1 MPFPSYILLYLVELQ
16 DGFDGLESSSNI
28 PVCSLFLLVV
38 CIHLSLGRFYH
49 MAWATVRW
57 LLWVA
62 EARKE
67 TEIMNY
73 TYLVVLSIIVLLV
86 GGALGYLVRYFWLE
100 KKHRKFEE
108 DARNLIAE
116 SKKEAETIKK
126 EAILQAKDSLFQ
138 MKVEFEKESKEGR
151 KEFQNLEKRILQKEE
166 NLDRKAEALDKKEAA
181 VGKREKQVDQQEKN
195 LVGREK
201 ELESVLKEERK
212 RLESISMMSAEEAK
226 EMLLRTIEGEARH
239 DAAVL
244 VKKIETEAREIGDR
258 KAKDIIALAI
268 QRYSGDYVAEKTVSV
283 VNLPN
288 EEMKGRIIGREGRN
302 IRAIEASTGVD
313 LIIDDTPE
321 AVILSG
327 FNPVRREVAR
337 ISLERLISDGRIHP
351 ARIEE
356 IVEKVNAEIETS
368 IREAGE
374 QAAFD
379 VGVHS
384 INPELIK
391 LIGKLKFRTSYA
403 QNVLQHSR
411 EVSFLC
417 GIMAAELGLNEKHAR
432 RAGLLHD
439 IGKAVDH
446 EMEGPHAAIGADL
459 ARRYGESA
467 AIVHAIAAHHED
479 IQAEDIFAI
488 LVQAS
493 DALSGARPGAR
504 KELLETYVRRLE
516 DLEKIA
522 GSFNGI
528 SKAYAIQAGR
538 ELRIIVESNAVADS
552 DVVMLSRD
560 IAKKIESELTYPGQ
574 IKVTVI
580 RETRAV
586 EYAK

>member
-1 MPFPSYILLYLVELQ
+1 MSYISGILI
-16 DGFDGLESSSNI
+16 FIIGL
-28 PVCSLFLLVV
+28 
-38 CIHLSLGRFYH
+38 
-49 MAWATVRW
+49 AA
-57 LLWVA
+57 
-62 EARKE
+62 
-67 TEIMNY
+67 
-73 TYLVVLSIIVLLV
+73 
-86 GGALGYLVRYFWLE
+86 GGAVGFVCRYLWLE
-100 KKHRKFEE
+100 KKHQRLGIE
-108 DARNLIAE
+108 ARNVVSEA
-116 SKKEAETIKK
+116 KKEAETIKK
-126 EAILQAKDSLFQ
+126 EAILQAKDTLFQ
-138 MKVEFEKESKEGR
+138 MKAEFEKETRENR

-166 NLDRKAEALDKKEAA
+166 NLDRKAEALDKRD
-181 VGKREKQVDQQEKN
+181 VGLGKRERQLSNQEKDISD
-195 LVGREK
+195 RER
-201 ELESVLKEERK
+201 ELQGLMEEEKRK
-212 RLESISMMSAEEAK
+212 LESISGMSSQQAK
-226 EMLLRTIEGEARH
+226 EMLIASIEDEARH
-239 DAAVL
+239 DAAVII
-244 VKKIETEAREIGDR
+244 KKIETEARETADR
-258 KAKDIIALAI
+258 KAKDIISLAV

-283 VNLPN
+283 VSLPN

-337 ISLERLISDGRIHP
+337 VSLERLISDGRIHP

-356 IVEKVNAEIETS
+356 VVEKVTAEIETS
-368 IREAGE
+368 IRESGE

-379 VGVHS
+379 VGVHG
-384 INPELIK
+384 IHPELTK
-391 LIGKLKFRTSYA
+391 LVGKLKFRTSYA

-417 GIMAAELGLNEKHAR
+417 GIMAAELGLNEKQAK

-446 EMEGPHAAIGADL
+446 EMEGPHAAIGSDL
-459 ARRYGESA
+459 ARRYGENA

-479 IQAEDIFAI
+479 VPAEDVMAI
-488 LVQAS
+488 IVQAA

-516 DLEKIA
+516 DLERIA
-522 GSFNGI
+522 SSFNGI

-538 ELRIIVESNAVADS
+538 ELRIVVESGIVNDADVAL
-552 DVVMLSRD
+552 LSRD